1 VPSTIE
7 RLSETSAK
15 LTITV
20 PFAELKPHVDKAYQD
35 IAGQVSIAGFR
46 KGKVPRTLIDQRYG
60 RAAVLQEAI
69 NAVLPG
75 AYEAAIAEQK
85 ITPLG
90 QPDVDVT
97 KLEDDD
103 EVEFTALVDVRP
115 DFDLPDFATIKID
128 VTNAD
133 VTDEQVN
140 ERVELLRQRFATYS
154 DVERAAKKGDY
165 IIFDLSAAQGGKELE
180 DSQAH
185 GMTYQVG
192 TGGLIDGLD
201 EAVKGLKAGES
212 KTFSSKL
219 VGGLH
224 KDESADI
231 TITVSKVQKQ
241 DLPEVDAEFAGLVS
255 EYDTAEE
262 MIAGLRDSLERMARL
277 EQASQARDKALDAVI
292 DATKFPLPENMVSGE
307 VEARKEQITEQLS
320 RMGMSIEDYLERGE
334 ESTKDPEEFWAD
346 MAKHSERA
354 IRAQII
360 LDKIAEERA
369 IPVSQEDL
377 TAMLLQKAEENGSTP
392 DEEAKHMVEHGH
404 MAEWLGDIRRGKA
417 VGLIVNSAKVVDAN
431 GKQVN
436 VAGLRSDGTYA
447 EPEVEAEAADGK
459 SAKTDEP
466 KAKKTAAKKPKKA
479 AE

>member
-15 LTITV
+15 LTFTV
-20 PFAELKPHVDKAYQD
+20 PFAELKPHIDKAYKD
-35 IAGQVSIAGFR
+35 IAGKVSIAGFR
-46 KGKVPRTLIDQRYG
+46 KGKVPRALIDQRYG
-60 RAAVLQEAI
+60 RGAVLQEAI
-69 NAVLPG
+69 DAVLPG
-75 AYEAAIAEQK
+75 AYEAAIAEQQ

-90 QPDVDVT
+90 PPEIDVT

-103 EVEFTALVDVRP
+103 KVEFTALVDVRP
-115 DFDLPDFATIKID
+115 DFDLPDFTTIKID
-128 VTNAD
+128 VTDAD

-154 DVERAAKKGDY
+154 DVDRAAKKGDY
-165 IIFDLSAAQGGKELE
+165 VIFDLSAAQDGKELE

-201 EAVKGLKAGES
+201 DAVKGLNAGES
-212 KTFSSKL
+212 KTFSSQL
-219 VGGLH
+219 VGGVH
-224 KDESADI
+224 KDEPADI

-241 DLPEVDAEFAGLVS
+241 ELPEVDAEFAGLVS

-292 DATKFPLPENMVSGE
+292 DAADFPLPESMVAGE
-307 VEARKEQITEQLS
+307 VEARKEQITDQLS

-334 ESTKDPEEFWAD
+334 ETTKDPEEFWAD

-377 TAMLLQKAEENGSTP
+377 TQLLLQKAEENGSTP
-392 DEEAKHMVEHGH
+392 DEEAKHMVEHNH

-417 VGLIVNSAKVVDAN
+417 VGLIVNSAKVVDAS
-431 GKQVN
+431 GRQIN
-436 VAGLRSDGTYA
+436 VAGLRSDGTFA
-447 EPEVEAEAADGK
+447 QAEAQSDQEQIA
-459 SAKTDEP
+459 DEP
-466 KAKKTAAKKPKKA
+466 KAKKTAAKKAKKGS
-479 AE
+479 E